1 MLYATQLTIIQAT
14 PPPGL
19 ELTVITSAVVGGVS
33 ILGGTGTVLGAMV
46 AAVLLNA
53 IRSAM
58 VFINVSP
65 FWLQAVQGLLI
76 LGTVLADLLRRRRQ
90 RL

>member
-1 MLYATQLTIIQAT
+1 
-14 PPPGL
+14 
-19 ELTVITSAVVGGVS
+19 VS

-46 AAVLLNA
+46 AAILLNA

-76 LGTVLADLLRRRRQ
+76 LVTVLADLLRRRRQ